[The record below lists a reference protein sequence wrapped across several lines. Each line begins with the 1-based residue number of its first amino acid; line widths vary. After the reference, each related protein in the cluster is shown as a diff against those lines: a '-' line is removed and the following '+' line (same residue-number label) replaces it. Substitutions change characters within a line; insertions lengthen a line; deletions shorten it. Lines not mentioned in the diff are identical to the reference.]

1 MPGGQTWEA
10 NVGGG
15 PMLAMVREGFGR
27 DILVALVVTVL
38 LGAAISG
45 GVARAVDTYLSKQVT
60 GVLGDLGEYD
70 LILHVRQD
78 AHDAARSEIAKV
90 LSSSYRGAR
99 VREGPTVVG
108 RANFFISLPDRL
120 RSRAGLEGLARALGD
135 VPGASGVTF
144 IIEPRLSVSGI
155 EPGAF
160 YFLMGQVEKLPG
172 VRFCF
177 RDGGSIAV
185 VLHSVADIRRTSDAL
200 RDLLDRYRVVEVRFP
215 IGQEL
220 EDSVAAGQAFADDL
234 ASSAGAGAELARD
247 ITRHG
252 AGSDLADLTATLTEM
267 KRFLGHYAARVTIS
281 LDSKAPLHPGDLVFL
296 EAPAPASPSSASAS
310 GSASASASA
319 STPASAR
326 AAAPAAADGK
336 RLERGASIEA
346 ASRGTSREDSGAGGG
361 VLVQVK
367 EISGSKA
374 TGIVIEGD
382 TEALGFK
389 PAQPGPGAAAGLG
402 PGPEP
407 GPGRG
412 ASPASAGAKGGPV
425 TIADDVGAY
434 RTPPVAAHLADS
446 NGRPQ
451 RRIGTAYVTSES
463 KRLAYMVDESV
474 RLLREL
480 ETFREDAYQASLSA
494 LDILGMYD
502 RTVGRLVDVQRALE
516 KASDA
521 LGASQDSTLGWREAA
536 AVEKALR
543 DAVGAVD
550 SLESALGN
558 LGSFESRAKEVLSML
573 SSTGDLFAEDAGT
586 GDGELPPAVR
596 DRVAALRAALDLAGV
611 KAVER
616 ARAIDEFVR
625 RASPAATELTK
636 WKSTLSG
643 LAGRVSGIRALL
655 ASGRAGAVVSDM
667 LEATNTVLAQ
677 LQDMDVTGMQ
687 AQVREVSKD
696 LGAIRSIDT
705 GAIIRELEYIKA
717 SLPNLKDDEV
727 GRSIRLIDRYIGGE
741 VIPGDSL
748 QILVDR
754 SVDREAAR
762 KAAARRFGPG
772 VRVYVGPVGIVEPGV
787 RSEVYRVL
795 REARSTVA
803 ALVSVIFT
811 LLVLVLDHAAIVSA
825 IRELRRERAAQGP
838 SGGRARRI
846 FAGLFDAGSAYAMA
860 VGVAILVPVFVVSGA
875 EVPHL
880 GVWHMAAIGAVLG
893 YLVSVES
900 EKISPASSDEIT
912 AGIAMGL
919 TYTDVMREIV
929 VPSSRPGIL
938 ALLNRRK
945 VMLKGMAG

>member
-1 MPGGQTWEA
+1 
-10 NVGGG
+10 
-15 PMLAMVREGFGR
+15 MLAVVREGFGR

-45 GVARAVDTYLSKQVT
+45 GVARAVDTYLSNQVT

-78 AHDAARSEIAKV
+78 ASEAARSEIAKV
-90 LSSSYRGAR
+90 LSSSYKGAHF
-99 VREGPTVVG
+99 REGPTVVG

-120 RSRAGLEGLARALGD
+120 RTRAGLEGLARALSD

-177 RDGGSIAV
+177 RDGSSIAV
-185 VLHSVADIRRTSDAL
+185 VLHSVADIKRTSDAL

-234 ASSAGAGAELARD
+234 ASLAGGGAGLARD

-267 KRFLGHYAARVTIS
+267 KRFLEHYAARVTIS
-281 LDSKAPLHPGDLVFL
+281 LDSEAPLHPGDLVFL

-310 GSASASASA
+310 ASGSALAS
-319 STPASAR
+319 ASAR
-326 AAAPAAADGK
+326 AAAPAAAEGK
-336 RLERGASIEA
+336 RLERDASVEA
-346 ASRGTSREDSGAGGG
+346 ASRGASRKDSGAGGG
-361 VLVQVK
+361 VLVQVE

-389 PAQPGPGAAAGLG
+389 LAQPGPGRAAGLG
-402 PGPEP
+402 PGPEPEP

-412 ASPASAGAKGGPV
+412 ASPARARAKGGPV

-480 ETFREDAYQASLSA
+480 ETFREDAYQASVSA

-502 RTVGRLVDVQRALE
+502 TTVGRLVDVQRALE

-543 DAVGAVD
+543 DAIGAVD
-550 SLESALGN
+550 SLESALGEI
-558 LGSFESRAKEVLSML
+558 GSFESRAKDVLSML
-573 SSTGDLFAEDAGT
+573 SSTGDLLAEDTAT

-625 RASPAATELTK
+625 RASPAARELAK

-741 VIPGDSL
+741 VIPGYSL

-762 KAAARRFGPG
+762 KAAARRFGAG
-772 VRVYVGPVGIVEPGV
+772 VRVYVSPVGIVEPGV

-846 FAGLFDAGSAYAMA
+846 FASLFDAGSAYAMA
-860 VGVAILVPVFVVSGA
+860 MGAAILVPVFVVSGA

-945 VMLKGMAG
+945 IMLKGMAR

>member
-27 DILVALVVTVL
+27 DILVALAVTVL

-45 GVARAVDTYLSKQVT
+45 GVARAVDTYLGKQVT

-78 AHDAARSEIAKV
+78 AQDAARSEIAKV
-90 LSSSYRGAR
+90 LSSSYTGAR
-99 VREGPTVVG
+99 VTEGPTVVG
-108 RANFFISLPDRL
+108 RANFFISLPDKL
-120 RSRAGLEGLARALGD
+120 RSRAGIEGLARALGD

-160 YFLMGQVEKLPG
+160 YFLMGQVEKVPG

-185 VLHSVADIRRTSDAL
+185 VLHSVADIKRTSDAL

-220 EDSVAAGQAFADDL
+220 EDSVAAGQSFADDL
-234 ASSAGAGAELARD
+234 ASLAGGGAGLARD

-267 KRFLGHYAARVTIS
+267 KRFLEHYAARVTIS

-296 EAPAPASPSSASAS
+296 EAPAPASPSSASAFAS
-310 GSASASASA
+310 GSALAS
-319 STPASAR
+319 ASAR
-326 AAAPAAADGK
+326 AAAPAAAEGK
-336 RLERGASIEA
+336 RLERDASVEA
-346 ASRGTSREDSGAGGG
+346 ASRSASRKDPGAGSG

-367 EISGSKA
+367 EISGSRA

-382 TEALGFK
+382 TDTLGFK
-389 PAQPGPGAAAGLG
+389 PAQPVPGAAGLG

-407 GPGRG
+407 GPGRE
-412 ASPASAGAKGGPV
+412 ASPASARAKGGPV

-434 RTPPVAAHLADS
+434 RTPPVAAYLADS

-480 ETFREDAYQASLSA
+480 ETFREDAYQASVSA

-502 RTVGRLVDVQRALE
+502 RTVGRLVDAQRALE

-550 SLESALGN
+550 SLESALGKI
-558 LGSFESRAKEVLSML
+558 GSFESRAKEVLSML

-625 RASPAATELTK
+625 RASPAATELAK

-772 VRVYVGPVGIVEPGV
+772 IRVYVSPVGIVEPGV

-846 FAGLFDAGSAYAMA
+846 LARLFDAGCAYAVA
-860 VGVAILVPVFVVSGA
+860 IGAAILVPVFVVSGA
-875 EVPHL
+875 EVPRL
-880 GVWHMAAIGAVLG
+880 TLWHVAAIGAVLG

-945 VMLKGMAG
+945 VMLKGMAR